1 VVVLVVFLLLIPVAA
16 GILEARSDRSRRV
29 FRNSDPD

>member
-1 VVVLVVFLLLIPVAA
+1 VVFLLLVPVVA

-29 FRNSDPD
+29 FRMSDSD